1 MQCKELEIVLEQ
13 EGLAPL
19 PAPAREHLAGCAAC
33 QNFLAD
39 LSSLVAAAKELPAE
53 ANPPERIW
61 ISLRTQLEA
70 EGIIRET
77 AEVPVAASSSAA
89 WQNLTALFWPR
100 ALATASVGL
109 VLTVTAVFLSRQPV
123 SPTSKTATPVA
134 QSNTNSVVSPATS
147 VPSQSASMVPSPA
160 IPSGGR
166 AVVSDPTGD
175 LNRTEGDLANFHL
188 AGTSPVDAS
197 LRQNLQTVNEFI
209 AECEL
214 HLKQYP
220 QDDMAREYLNSAYQQ
235 KAELLAAMMDSGRS
249 EN

>member
-1 MQCKELEIVLEQ
+1 MHCKELEIVLEQ

-19 PAPAREHLAGCAAC
+19 PASAREHLAGCTAC
-33 QNFLAD
+33 QGFLAD
-39 LSSLVAAAKELPAE
+39 LSSIVAAAKTLPAE

-61 ISLRTQLEA
+61 ISLRTQLET
-70 EGIIRET
+70 EGVIREA
-77 AEVPVAASSSAA
+77 AEVAGATLPSMGWRSLVA
-89 WQNLTALFWPR
+89 WFRPR

-109 VLTVTAVFLSRQPV
+109 VLVVTAVFLSRQPDLPPSPISPSIAQNNPGSIV
-123 SPTSKTATPVA
+123 SAPSVA
-134 QSNTNSVVSPATS
+134 PSPVVSSDSHT
-147 VPSQSASMVPSPA
+147 
-160 IPSGGR
+160 
-166 AVVSDPTGD
+166 VVSDPTGD

-188 AGTSPVDAS
+188 AVTSPVNTS
-197 LRQNLQTVNEFI
+197 LRQDLQTVNEFI

-214 HLKQYP
+214 HLKRYP